1 MILQNVDFK
10 NAFSFTL
17 AQKQKKKKQSSK
29 LMVLKLL
36 NLHFLEFKIFVHS
49 HFLKQ
54 KIHDSHYQ
62 IHNL

>member
-17 AQKQKKKKQSSK
+17 AQKQKKQSSK

-54 KIHDSHYQ
+54 KIYDSHYQ